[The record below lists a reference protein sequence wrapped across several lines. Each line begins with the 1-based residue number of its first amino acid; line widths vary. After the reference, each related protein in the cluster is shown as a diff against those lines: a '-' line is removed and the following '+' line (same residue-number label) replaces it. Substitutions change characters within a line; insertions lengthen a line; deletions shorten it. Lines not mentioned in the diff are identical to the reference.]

1 MNEIELKARELLK
14 AECPHL
20 QDEAFEYGSMM
31 TVINL
36 HVVMRALRAALTPP
50 DGCVLVPECHT
61 PAMDDAG
68 CLALFGST
76 GGKQSAQVWKCWDA
90 MLAARP
96 EVRKHVCGPTCGCPP
111 IFAARQEVSP

>member
-36 HVVMRALRAALTPP
+36 HVVMRALRAAFTPP
-50 DGCVLVPECHT
+50 EGYVLVPVDVQQDAKRFRWLKSCSREQYLI
-61 PAMDDAG
+61 ARGVFGLADDVIDAG
-68 CLALFGST
+68 ISIGEKEASNSQG
-76 GGKQSAQVWKCWDA
+76 QEE
-90 MLAARP
+90 RP
-96 EVRKHVCGPTCGCPP
+96 
-111 IFAARQEVSP
+111 